1 MFEAKKMKKYVL
13 AAAFGAC
20 LLHGGATAHAED
32 VYAVTSPSG
41 DQRYYVVTE
50 TITEKEDGF
59 SVVVKIGWKKYQEYL
74 YEFRFVDGEW
84 QEARHMGN
92 NPLRWHTLDHPT
104 DIAVFETANEYR

>member
-1 MFEAKKMKKYVL
+1 MFEAKKMKKHML

-59 SVVVKIGWKKYQEYL
+59 SVVVKRCKI
-74 YEFRFVDGEW
+74 RFVD
-84 QEARHMGN
+84 A
-92 NPLRWHTLDHPT
+92 PL
-104 DIAVFETANEYR
+104 AVRLAGDEFSF